1 MAPPTLAR
9 VETPARAE
17 SQPEIKGILG
27 TVRNATLLLEL
38 LARGPAFQSVTAL
51 AEQSGLSI
59 ATAHRV
65 LKSLAQAGL
74 VRQSRQSLGYGLGP
88 GLLRLSERYLG
99 ELPALRALSPFL
111 VELRNLTAATIE
123 VNVAVQGDVIC
134 VDRVDGAGRPGVFR
148 QPHRRRRAVDSAAGR
163 GLLAHDPALGDEDE
177 PIGADEARRRKEW
190 AASSF
195 VCFVPEGS
203 QELEVAV
210 PVRSR
215 SGDVVAALTATA
227 AVTEPGAIDEMAGEL
242 ARHLTRAAEAVRG
255 GVPDE

>member
-1 MAPPTLAR
+1 VAPPTLAG
-9 VETPARAE
+9 VELPGRAE
-17 SQPEIKGILG
+17 SQAETKGILG

-88 GLLRLSERYLG
+88 GLVRLSERYLG
-99 ELPALRALSPFL
+99 EFPALRPLSPFL
-111 VELRNLTAATIE
+111 VELRNLTEATIE
-123 VNVAVQGDVIC
+123 VDVAVEGDVIC
-134 VDRVDGAGRPGVFR
+134 IDRVDGVGRPGVFR

-163 GLLAHDPALGDEDE
+163 VLLAHDPALGDGLDCD
-177 PIGADEARRRKEW
+177 GAEARRRKEW

-195 VCFVPEGS
+195 LWFVAEGS

-215 SGDVVAALTATA
+215 SGPVVAALTATTALSDPEAGEDVA
-227 AVTEPGAIDEMAGEL
+227 AEL
-242 ARHLTRAAEAVRG
+242 ARHLIRAAEAVRG

>member
-74 VRQSRQSLGYGLGP
+74 VRQSRQSLG
-88 GLLRLSERYLG
+88 
-99 ELPALRALSPFL
+99 SPSH
-111 VELRNLTAATIE
+111 
-123 VNVAVQGDVIC
+123 D
-134 VDRVDGAGRPGVFR
+134 
-148 QPHRRRRAVDSAAGR
+148 QPDS
-163 GLLAHDPALGDEDE
+163 
-177 PIGADEARRRKEW
+177 I
-190 AASSF
+190 
-195 VCFVPEGS
+195 
-203 QELEVAV
+203 
-210 PVRSR
+210 
-215 SGDVVAALTATA
+215 
-227 AVTEPGAIDEMAGEL
+227 
-242 ARHLTRAAEAVRG
+242 
-255 GVPDE
+255 